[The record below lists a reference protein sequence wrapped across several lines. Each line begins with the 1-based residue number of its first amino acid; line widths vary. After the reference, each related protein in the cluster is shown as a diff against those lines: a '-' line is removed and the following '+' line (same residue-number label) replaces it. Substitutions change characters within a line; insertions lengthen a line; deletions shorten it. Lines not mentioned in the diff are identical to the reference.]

1 MFKRKRASYNEAL
14 AETQTIRRVCWWYP
28 SIKNVLEGYTTL
40 WWKTAL
46 TDGCKRSL
54 MHLSLWI
61 LLIMAKI
68 EIFHRQRPPW
78 PSLYLSTGLEDRR
91 SHWHV
96 LMHSFSCQDAQN
108 ICDDKMWC
116 WMYTEAGMT
125 LQCPGV
131 GGRGRSPLI
140 IGCPLA
146 SAYTPYTCPFYVFQ
160 LCMLTRLLHIG
171 AHLTKCQTRK
181 VRIPSWRMFP
191 LQAGRHPESI
201 MSIQYG
207 KGPKSP
213 SIT

>member
-28 SIKNVLEGYTTL
+28 SKKNVLEGYTTL

-125 LQCPGV
+125 LECPGV
-131 GGRGRSPLI
+131 GGRGRSPLVILHYI
-140 IGCPLA
+140 IIIIIIINKTHQYTVEGVQLQLNASLICFNPWRCSPLA
-146 SAYTPYTCPFYVFQ
+146 AQFVVQ
-160 LCMLTRLLHIG
+160 
-171 AHLTKCQTRK
+171 RK
-181 VRIPSWRMFP
+181 
-191 LQAGRHPESI
+191 
-201 MSIQYG
+201 
-207 KGPKSP
+207 
-213 SIT
+213 

>member
-46 TDGCKRSL
+46 TDGCKWSL

-91 SHWHV
+91 SYWHV
-96 LMHSFSCQDAQN
+96 LMHSVSCQDAQN

-146 SAYTPYTCPFYVFQ
+146 SAYTPYTSFLGIPIV
-160 LCMLTRLLHIG
+160 HANAPV
-171 AHLTKCQTRK
+171 AHWRSLDQMPNSQSSNPIMTHVSTASRSTS
-181 VRIPSWRMFP
+181 RIHHVNSVWKR
-191 LQAGRHPESI
+191 A
-201 MSIQYG
+201 
-207 KGPKSP
+207 K
-213 SIT
+213 IT